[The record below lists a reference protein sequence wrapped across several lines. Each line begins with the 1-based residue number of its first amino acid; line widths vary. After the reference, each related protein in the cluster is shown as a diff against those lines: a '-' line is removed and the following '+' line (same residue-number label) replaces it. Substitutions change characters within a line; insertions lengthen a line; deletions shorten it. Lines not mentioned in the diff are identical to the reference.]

1 MNPPLTTTGF
11 NRYAGFFQDDWRIS
25 KTVTLNL
32 GLRYEYEPPQVDSH
46 NAWGNFDPN
55 SPTGMVQQTNGN
67 ALYKTDKRDF
77 GPRVGFAWDVTGK
90 GTTVIR
96 AGTSIAY
103 DTVPMDALVTFQ
115 GASLPSIPTGF
126 TLYNAD
132 GTHSTES
139 RDHPV
144 RRSRLWA
151 LN

>member
-1 MNPPLTTTGF
+1 M
-11 NRYAGFFQDDWRIS
+11 
-25 KTVTLNL
+25 

-67 ALYKTDKRDF
+67 PLYKTDKRDF
-77 GPRVGFAWDVTGK
+77 GPRVGFAWDINGK

-96 AGTSIAY
+96 AGTSIMY
-103 DTVPMDALVTFQ
+103 DTIPMDALVTFQ

-132 GTHSTES
+132 GSIRPNTGTIQSGVPILGPNQLNWVYNAPGAPVVPVFNAS
-139 RDHPV
+139 RQLPDL
-144 RRSRLWA
+144 R
-151 LN
+151 